1 MPASAIR
8 LHGFRELDRAFGKAD
23 KTLRKELRDAYKDA
37 AEPVVRDAQSFA
49 LRDIDNLSKKR
60 GVDWSEM
67 RARATQRAVWV
78 APVARGVKSR
88 GRQNLRRPN
97 LAPLLLDSMEEAL
110 DQNVD
115 EVLGRF
121 EDLLDT
127 VGRAW
132 ETA

>member
-1 MPASAIR
+1 MPASTIR
-8 LHGFRELDRAFGKAD
+8 VHGFRELDRAFGKAD

-37 AEPVVRDAQSFA
+37 AEPVVRDAELLARLDLKNIQKGE
-49 LRDIDNLSKKR
+49 N
-60 GVDWSEM
+60 DWSEM

-78 APVARGVKSR
+78 APVQRGVKSR
-88 GRQNLRRPN
+88 GRDSFRREK
-97 LAPLLLDSMEEAL
+97 LAPLLLDPMERSL

-121 EDLLDT
+121 EDMLDT